1 MKIQSIIQVLEN
13 LATPALQETYDNV
26 GLITGN
32 KTWEC
37 TGITC
42 TLDATEAVILEAKAN
57 GCNLIVAHHP
67 IIFSGL
73 KKLMATII
81 LKKQLLLL

>member
-13 LATPALQETYDNV
+13 LATPDLQETYDNV

-42 TLDATEAVILEAKAN
+42 TLDATEAVIFEAKAK

-67 IIFSGL
+67 IIFSG
-73 KKLMATII
+73 
-81 LKKQLLLL
+81 